1 MSFIQFHTFNI
12 SSADLNPSTTHN
24 SLIRSDEGLTLETS
38 AFNLL
43 MVANLPDQLKNSNP
57 KFCVL
62 RPHRRNTTVSLGTNP
77 LVCQNRT
84 TLFVCLFVCLLVCL
98 FVYQVYSL
106 RSTKENAFLI
116 FCWESCVIPAE
127 KNRDFLCNGPSSA
140 PI

>member
-84 TLFVCLFVCLLVCL
+84 TLFVCLFVCLLACL
-98 FVYQVYSL
+98 FACLFIKCTRTGRRGVMFDRNSSL
-106 RSTKENAFLI
+106 IHRANRS
-116 FCWESCVIPAE
+116 
-127 KNRDFLCNGPSSA
+127 CNSKQ
-140 PI
+140 